1 MPYSIMLDAGHGGY
15 RLRKKEPEQYTVER
29 EFLSKLT
36 IEELLVRI
44 IESHLEEEESDS
56 YDESESI

>member
-1 MPYSIMLDAGHGGY
+1 MPYSIMLDAGHGGC

-36 IEELLVRI
+36 MEELLVRI
-44 IESHLEEEESDS
+44 IESHLKEEGSDS